1 MQQFCLGEA
10 KRFIEVDNLQQEVII
25 IFNDLHYFNRC
36 QENSKNEPFVAMF
49 SINTLEIG
57 TFYKLFSFEFLQE
70 KGNCIIGA

>member
-36 QENSKNEPFVAMF
+36 QENSKNEPFAAVF
-49 SINTLEIG
+49 SIHTLEIG

-70 KGNCIIGA
+70 KGTCIIGA